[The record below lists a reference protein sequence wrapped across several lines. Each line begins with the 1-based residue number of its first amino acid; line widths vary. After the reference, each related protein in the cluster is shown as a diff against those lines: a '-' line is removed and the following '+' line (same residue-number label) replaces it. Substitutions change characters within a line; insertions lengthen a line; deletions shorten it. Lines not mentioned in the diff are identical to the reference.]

1 MTTLTEADV
10 EAATLAWL
18 STLAGNRPT
27 AWTSPPKLPKHRLS
41 EALLSTHPI

>member
-18 STLAGNRPT
+18 STLGWQPAHGLDI
-27 AWTSPPKLPKHRLS
+27 AS
-41 EALLSTHPI
+41 